1 MKLFLMDLS
10 WAPPQSFLTTQSS
23 WALRTYLGVLQHRS
37 VRLWRKEANSGT
49 SSAAPLSTV
58 PTPGLWVQHTLPHR
72 ACLAAATRRATH
84 CTPRCTT
91 HRTTHCSNPLR
102 IERNSRKPC
111 GLLLGGGGQPSPP
124 NFPAQPCPR
133 LPGPAQ
139 PPTLAAEK
147 HRLRR
152 WLPARLS
159 CAGTL
164 GQRPGTRRWR
174 YVPYAQRKRAAL
186 LRQCLRSNGDSR
198 NHQK

>member
-84 CTPRCTT
+84 CTPRCAT
-91 HRTTHCSNPLR
+91 RRATHCGTPLR

-111 GLLLGGGGQPSPP
+111 GLLLLGGGSHLRPAFPHSPVPACRGRP
-124 NFPAQPCPR
+124 NPR
-133 LPGPAQ
+133 LSRRRNTASGGGCRPACR
-139 PPTLAAEK
+139 A
-147 HRLRR
+147 
-152 WLPARLS
+152 PARS
-159 CAGTL
+159 ANARGHGAGGMCPTPS
-164 GQRPGTRRWR
+164 GS
-174 YVPYAQRKRAAL
+174 VPP
-186 LRQCLRSNGDSR
+186 S
-198 NHQK
+198 